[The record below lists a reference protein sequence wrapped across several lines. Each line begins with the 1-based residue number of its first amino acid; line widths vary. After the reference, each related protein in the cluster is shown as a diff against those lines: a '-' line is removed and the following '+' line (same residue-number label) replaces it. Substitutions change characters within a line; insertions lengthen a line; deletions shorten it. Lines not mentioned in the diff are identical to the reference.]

1 MTSLSTALYEW
12 ERAMDAGNETRESD
26 KAVWE
31 APTIEEIDYTQTE
44 AIPSP
49 GPALIDGI
57 FYTH

>member
-1 MTSLSTALYEW
+1 MSNTQ
-12 ERAMDAGNETRESD
+12 RPDAEETT
-26 KAVWE
+26 KIAWQT
-31 APTIEEIDYTQTE
+31 PTIEELDYTGTE